1 MARSATYRRGD
12 EMRRELMGEALSAK
26 LQQSGVYSSKHMQ
39 KFGEVTRET
48 IFGSIWTRPGLDLKT
63 RTMITCASD
72 VACGRTEELKLHLRF
87 ALNQGWTEDEL
98 SEAILHL
105 VAYVGAP
112 LVREAMLTAVEVFA
126 EVASETD

>member
-1 MARSATYRRGD
+1 MARSETYRLGN
-12 EMRRELMGEALSAK
+12 EMRRKLMGAEFADRMDKTA
-26 LQQSGVYSSKHMQ
+26 YNNPHMQ

-48 IFGSIWTRPGLDLKT
+48 IFGSIWTRGGIDLKT
-63 RTMITCASD
+63 RTLITVVSD
-72 VACGRTEELKLHLRF
+72 TATGRTDELKIHIRF

-126 EVASETD
+126 EVAAEK